1 MINVMLNLFEQV
13 LLEAEG
19 DEAPDIP
26 ELPADDSPPDI
37 AEDVPDITYDQ
48 TDDDPPDIVD
58 GEFEDI
64 NLDTGDTTAEKESI
78 EDLDINEKI
87 SAVMNSNL
95 YQKFLSL
102 ITVIS
107 DHISI
112 IKDHR
117 DEIYSSAPKTLGM
130 EESLKR
136 LRENI
141 NLYLANNFI
150 NNNYS
155 SNLLFFNKC
164 SNLLNL
170 LDMNFAKDLKNSK

>member
-19 DEAPDIP
+19 DEVPDVP
-26 ELPADDSPPDI
+26 ELPTDDSPPDLSD
-37 AEDVPDITYDQ
+37 DVSDIT
-48 TDDDPPDIVD
+48 DDEPPDIDD
-58 GEFEDI
+58 GGFEDI
-64 NLDTGDTTAEKESI
+64 NLDDTGENEASNESI

-102 ITVIS
+102 ITVLS
-107 DHISI
+107 DHLSI

-117 DEIYSSAPKTLGM
+117 DEIYSSFPKTLGM

-136 LRENI
+136 LKENI

-170 LDMNFAKDLKNSK
+170 LDMSFAKGLKNSK